1 MKDGVI
7 VGLFGLMLGAM
18 LTLGLV
24 SAENKKKEAA
34 RAEGLRRETERRE
47 GRGQAAT
54 TETVAGTGMTRV
66 RADILT
72 AVESVRISES
82 VTVGGVTIHKDGRV
96 EIPEDMEMDEAS
108 RSFWRGVQKV
118 AWCASP

>member
-1 MKDGVI
+1 MVKDGVI

-34 RAEGLRRETERRE
+34 LAEGLRRETERRE
-47 GRGQAAT
+47 GRWQPPT
-54 TETVAGTGMTRV
+54 IMVTVAGTGMTRV

-72 AVESVRISES
+72 AES